1 MGKLDDTGEYLPF
14 AKKHLVLGK
23 DNGDT
28 NISLKS
34 IWPEP
39 NWQELCDDGLSVEV
53 CAYLSVYY
61 SGWRNNP
68 RPAQPSVSQE
78 QWTNAYEKSL
88 LVLQE
93 LFENVADND
102 DVKLL
107 PERFRSRMGIP
118 KKTGRQHIRDVYPLY
133 AVGRGENRTYKT
145 PFALTLRQ
153 SSLIHLLPKLG
164 WPYTIKP
171 YNVDLFPVAFEG
183 GFYRLCSIQGKRFV
197 YKETEEFPNKFKS
210 ETDAINALRCHMN
223 LDVSP
228 YIPRKKIETI
238 RNIQL
243 SYDVTPEQFIN
254 TFNFRGVQFGSSM
267 PDKERQLFVN
277 NSFYAFKVLAHILE
291 IPDGWIGLGGQLGIA
306 FGARGQGKASAH
318 YESDLNIINLTR
330 RSGPGAISHE
340 WFHGVDAL
348 LARSRGYEGKLI
360 SEFITGVDME
370 NAPDKFRKNI
380 LLMRNIITKQLCSGT
395 KYFNQSQKLAGQ
407 KGARKYWIERSE
419 MLARAFEAFV
429 QDSLIS
435 KGISCDW
442 LVMDTLLSD
451 VPKEHH
457 DKHPYPQGDE
467 RKNLNYSMFN
477 LMKGIWSN

>member
-1 MGKLDDTGEYLPF
+1 M
-14 AKKHLVLGK
+14 
-23 DNGDT
+23 
-28 NISLKS
+28 
-34 IWPEP
+34 
-39 NWQELCDDGLSVEV
+39 
-53 CAYLSVYY
+53 
-61 SGWRNNP
+61 
-68 RPAQPSVSQE
+68 
-78 QWTNAYEKSL
+78 
-88 LVLQE
+88 QE

-107 PERFRSRMGIP
+107 PERFQSRMGIP

-318 YESDLNIINLTR
+318 YEPDLNIINLTR